1 MLDFSC
7 HLSISVRTSTR
18 TVFPQLLPWARPSLS
33 LKFSLMGSLQ
43 EFSSHPISCFP
54 PGNVTQPKAAPAW
67 TPVGWAGGNKS
78 KPQSALRVLHAPA
91 PLVVNQPTL
100 QMPAPPLQA
109 SAPERRAAG
118 SSLAPL
124 QPRASEPIRLTR
136 RRRSSAQAPR
146 EAALVVGSGGS
157 SARWTRVPTPPRA
170 ARLSIPPNSGARLPP
185 GGLSLIGFPQSCRM
199 EKQKRHARP
208 PPPSPNRDRTHLC
221 LPRSA
226 RRPRDPPRLLLPS
239 PPLRS
244 PLCAPRSL
252 RRSPPALLKLQLPA
266 PGMGR
271 LGLWLGSAR
280 ESWLLWAHTDL
291 QVNEVGGSKERRT
304 L

>member
-1 MLDFSC
+1 
-7 HLSISVRTSTR
+7 
-18 TVFPQLLPWARPSLS
+18 
-33 LKFSLMGSLQ
+33 MGSIQ

-54 PGNVTQPKAAPAW
+54 PEPGNVTQRKAAPAW

-91 PLVVNQPTL
+91 PLVMDQPTL
-100 QMPAPPLQA
+100 QMPAFPLQA

-118 SSLAPL
+118 SSLAPH
-124 QPRASEPIRLTR
+124 PAPSEPIRLTR

-146 EAALVVGSGGS
+146 EAALAVGSGGS
-157 SARWTRVPTPPRA
+157 SARRTRVPTPPRA

-185 GGLSLIGFPQSCRM
+185 RGLSLIGFHQSCRM
-199 EKQKRHARP
+199 KKQKRHARP
-208 PPPSPNRDRTHLC
+208 PPSSPNRDRTHLC
-221 LPRSA
+221 SPCSA
-226 RRPRDPPRLLLPS
+226 RRPRDPPRLLLPP

-252 RRSPPALLKLQLPA
+252 RRSPPPPLLKLQLPA

-271 LGLWLGSAR
+271 LGLRLGSGELA
-280 ESWLLWAHTDL
+280 L
-291 QVNEVGGSKERRT
+291 VGT
-304 L
+304 H